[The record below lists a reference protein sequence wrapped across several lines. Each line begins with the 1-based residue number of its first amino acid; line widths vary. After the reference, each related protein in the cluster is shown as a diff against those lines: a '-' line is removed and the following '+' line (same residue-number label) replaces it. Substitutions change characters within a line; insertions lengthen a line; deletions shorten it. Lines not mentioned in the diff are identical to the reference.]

1 MEVNKTITQLEIETE
16 QQRKQQFIHLLVK
29 GLIGIHC
36 LVLLIMVYKGSD
48 LSYYFFVIAALG
60 CYLLGFYWS
69 QHNKV
74 KRSAYLI
81 SFSLNVELIL
91 LFISNSAEGS
101 ADLAALFAMC
111 VSLSGLMVGLVIS
124 RQAIIWFTT
133 INGILITAIF
143 IGFAK
148 IGGDVFSYVVPVDAF
163 LILFT
168 IISWLYQKTVEQAN
182 DRLNTAQ
189 RTLIET
195 ELQLRLESE
204 HALRLQESKKEAEV
218 ANRAKSEFLSN
229 MSHELRTPLNGILG
243 YAQILKRNK
252 GLTPAQV
259 DGLNIIQQSGEHLLT
274 LITDILDLSKIE
286 ASKMELYPTDFNFA
300 DFLQG
305 VAGIVRIRAQQKGVG
320 FVLEN
325 IQPLPQG
332 VHGDEKRLRQVLINL
347 LNNAVKFTDSGSVT
361 LRVDFG
367 LGILDF
373 GLEDKS
379 KIQNLKSKIR
389 FSVID
394 TGVGITP
401 EDLGKLFQPFEQ
413 VGDVQR
419 RSEGTGLGLAITRKL
434 IQAMGSELHVKSE
447 FGKGST
453 FWFEVALPVTIGAET
468 TKKESIEREIVGYQG
483 QKRKILVVDDKPHNR
498 SVMLNILEPLGF
510 EVIEADNGQNGVKL
524 AKQYQPDL
532 IIMDMVMPIM
542 TGFEATQEIC
552 KLPELKNV
560 IILGASASVFETDR
574 QRMMLVGCNAFI
586 SKPIEV
592 KKLLELL
599 EKFLHLEWLYEE
611 LEEQPRQFAEMVP
624 PSVEELEALYK
635 LMAMGKIRKVGER
648 VTELEQMDKKYT
660 AFANEIR
667 GLVRGFQEKEILAL
681 IKQYI

>member
-1 MEVNKTITQLEIETE
+1 M
-16 QQRKQQFIHLLVK
+16 
-29 GLIGIHC
+29 
-36 LVLLIMVYKGSD
+36 
-48 LSYYFFVIAALG
+48 
-60 CYLLGFYWS
+60 
-69 QHNKV
+69 
-74 KRSAYLI
+74 
-81 SFSLNVELIL
+81 
-91 LFISNSAEGS
+91 
-101 ADLAALFAMC
+101 
-111 VSLSGLMVGLVIS
+111 
-124 RQAIIWFTT
+124 
-133 INGILITAIF
+133 
-143 IGFAK
+143 
-148 IGGDVFSYVVPVDAF
+148 
-163 LILFT
+163 
-168 IISWLYQKTVEQAN
+168 
-182 DRLNTAQ
+182 
-189 RTLIET
+189 
-195 ELQLRLESE
+195 
-204 HALRLQESKKEAEV
+204 
-218 ANRAKSEFLSN
+218 
-229 MSHELRTPLNGILG
+229 
-243 YAQILKRNK
+243 
-252 GLTPAQV
+252 
-259 DGLNIIQQSGEHLLT
+259 
-274 LITDILDLSKIE
+274 
-286 ASKMELYPTDFNFA
+286 
-300 DFLQG
+300 
-305 VAGIVRIRAQQKGVG
+305 
-320 FVLEN
+320 
-325 IQPLPQG
+325 
-332 VHGDEKRLRQVLINL
+332 
-347 LNNAVKFTDSGSVT
+347 
-361 LRVDFG
+361 
-367 LGILDF
+367 
-373 GLEDKS
+373 
-379 KIQNLKSKIR
+379 
-389 FSVID
+389 ID